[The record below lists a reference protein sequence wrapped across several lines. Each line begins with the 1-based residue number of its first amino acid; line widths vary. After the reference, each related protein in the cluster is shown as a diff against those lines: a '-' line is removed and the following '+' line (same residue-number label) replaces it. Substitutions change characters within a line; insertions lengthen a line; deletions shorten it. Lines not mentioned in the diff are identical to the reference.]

1 MHKTKS
7 AKIPAQIREGL
18 TRSHLHLRSYWEL
31 IAGEGRESVFSKDAD
46 VVPERLSMLQEISF
60 THIHTEESQR
70 VLRREKKGGGHAS
83 GMKMW

>member
-7 AKIPAQIREGL
+7 AKIPARIREGL
-18 TRSHLHLRSYWEL
+18 TKSHLHLRSYWEL

-70 VLRREKKGGGHAS
+70 VLRREKKGGG
-83 GMKMW
+83 MQVE